1 MNAVV
6 SMDVLTSA
14 KTYQGHTGAYV
25 MLDILYKLMKGS
37 VEVCI
42 LYYNNMFLTQKI
54 SHVCT
59 KRDIQVY
66 SCILLSLSLLA
77 NICLS
82 VFLGG
87 LLMQFLGGLPL
98 ISLPT

>member
-6 SMDVLTSA
+6 FMDVLTSA

-42 LYYNNMFLTQKI
+42 LYYNNIF
-54 SHVCT
+54 
-59 KRDIQVY
+59 
-66 SCILLSLSLLA
+66 
-77 NICLS
+77 CLNKS
-82 VFLGG
+82 ATFA
-87 LLMQFLGGLPL
+87 PNL
-98 ISLPT
+98 ISRCIAA

>member
-6 SMDVLTSA
+6 FMDVLTSA

-42 LYYNNMFLTQKI
+42 LYYNNIFL
-54 SHVCT
+54 S
-59 KRDIQVY
+59 
-66 SCILLSLSLLA
+66 
-77 NICLS
+77 
-82 VFLGG
+82 
-87 LLMQFLGGLPL
+87 
-98 ISLPT
+98 